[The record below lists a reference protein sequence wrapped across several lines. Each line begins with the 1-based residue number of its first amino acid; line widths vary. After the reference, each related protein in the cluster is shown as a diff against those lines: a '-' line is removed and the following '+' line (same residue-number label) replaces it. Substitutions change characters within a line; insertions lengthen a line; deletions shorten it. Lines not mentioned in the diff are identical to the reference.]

1 MGKRLYERYNISP
14 EKTQRLDIEELCV
27 LATEEDDLQYQAV
40 TQRYFS
46 KEKATC
52 PTCGGKRTRT
62 SKIVTRKL
70 KDILPSDDGH
80 TCVIDLIFEQRYFRC
95 RDCKNRVF
103 PEEVLFAEPGCRYSN
118 RLSDLLAEGTLTHS
132 YSKVCAY
139 YGVPASKT
147 SVGVIMRRI
156 FRQRWEQLA
165 PLKTPKTLSVII
177 VNYLGG
183 RYPIVMNVAE
193 DAIYFIDILKESSD
207 DAYKA
212 FFSQFDA
219 KEVQR
224 IFVDADEQLIG
235 AVSTLFPTAQIV
247 MTEECLMRCIQNAF
261 CEIIDIEGKYT
272 GIPHRFDVLTRRK
285 SYLQTGEK
293 RRVRRALEMR
303 PRLRAAYNAYQE
315 LLIRMDA
322 PWTGGTILQWI
333 DQLPEYLTDETP
345 PDETLEPLLEFDIVK
360 MVLDLYGP
368 LFDQYINLENK
379 PSAHYASTV
388 AGVIDAVV
396 RMPSCIYEVLRAR
409 MTLNSKYETVTID
422 DKPYRI
428 GIPVNTLIQSMN
440 AITDK
445 IKGESEDYGYQSEDT
460 ASWH

>member
-1 MGKRLYERYNISP
+1 
-14 EKTQRLDIEELCV
+14 
-27 LATEEDDLQYQAV
+27 
-40 TQRYFS
+40 
-46 KEKATC
+46 
-52 PTCGGKRTRT
+52 
-62 SKIVTRKL
+62 
-70 KDILPSDDGH
+70 
-80 TCVIDLIFEQRYFRC
+80 
-95 RDCKNRVF
+95 
-103 PEEVLFAEPGCRYSN
+103 
-118 RLSDLLAEGTLTHS
+118 
-132 YSKVCAY
+132 
-139 YGVPASKT
+139 
-147 SVGVIMRRI
+147 
-156 FRQRWEQLA
+156 
-165 PLKTPKTLSVII
+165 
-177 VNYLGG
+177 
-183 RYPIVMNVAE
+183 MNVAE

-333 DQLPEYLTDETP
+333 DQLPEYLADETP

-428 GIPVNTLIQSMN
+428 
-440 AITDK
+440 AFR
-445 IKGESEDYGYQSEDT
+445 
-460 ASWH
+460 